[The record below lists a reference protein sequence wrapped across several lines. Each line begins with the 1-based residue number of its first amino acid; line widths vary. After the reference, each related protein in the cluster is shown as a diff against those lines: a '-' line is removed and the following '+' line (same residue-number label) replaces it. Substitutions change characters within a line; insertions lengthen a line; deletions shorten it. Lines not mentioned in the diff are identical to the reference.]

1 MGEVFLLRRVLRSP
15 ATAAAGTTVFLDQKF
30 FHATT
35 TTSSATIKEETQKF
49 KEKEAGKK
57 SNKGKWVTLPPFN
70 TTIDS
75 NSLGK
80 RLIGKGNEPIE
91 SNTTAIKWVL
101 RCCPHLPRSLVQKL
115 FRLRQVRRECF
126 KEGDSG
132 HDSVS
137 QECQLERVGAKNL
150 ITKGDRIL
158 LPITVK
164 ESHAKKHECQCSE
177 EEMSYIRSLEL
188 YKDSAI
194 IAINKPPKLPVQV
207 MDRDNILQSG
217 HGIKKS
223 LDELAAT
230 CLRYESNDPP
240 RLVHRLDRDC
250 SGILVMGRTQTSTA
264 LLHSIFREK
273 TIGMLDDKEI
283 NWGNR
288 TLQKRYLALVFG
300 LPRQL
305 KGLISA
311 PLAKVVLD
319 DGKSERITV
328 ADRSSSSQH
337 AVTEYRVI
345 ETSTCGYTWL
355 ELSPLTGRKHQL
367 RVHCAEVLGTPIV
380 GDYKYGWHAHRK
392 WEPSPSMRSC
402 PDKKLGEEK
411 PNALGLN
418 LECGSIAEK
427 QPHLHLHCKQ
437 MILPNIS
444 MAFQHA
450 SSPNSDYDFSKL
462 ESLNLM
468 APLPSHMQRSWSLL
482 HSLAKQAHCE

>member
-1 MGEVFLLRRVLRSP
+1 MRRVLCSP
-15 ATAAAGTTVFLDQKF
+15 ATSANTAVLLDQKF

-35 TTSSATIKEETQKF
+35 AICSPTIQEETKKL
-49 KEKEAGKK
+49 KEKEAGKR
-57 SNKGKWVTLPPFN
+57 SSKGKWVTLPLFN

-80 RLIGKGNEPIE
+80 RLTGEGNEPIE
-91 SNTTAIKWVL
+91 STTTALKWVL

-126 KEGDSG
+126 KEGNSG
-132 HDSVS
+132 HDAGS
-137 QECQLERVGAKNL
+137 QECQLKRVAAKDL
-150 ITKGDRIL
+150 IRKGDQLL

-164 ESHAKKHECQCSE
+164 ESHAKKHGCQCSE

-188 YKDSAI
+188 HKDSSI
-194 IAINKPPKLPVQV
+194 IAINKPPKLPVQG
-207 MDRDNILQSG
+207 G

-230 CLRYESNDPP
+230 CLRYDYDDPP
-240 RLVHRLDRDC
+240 RLVHRLDRDS
-250 SGILVMGRTQTSTA
+250 SGILVMGRTQTSTS

-273 TIGMLDDKEI
+273 TFGVLDDKEI
-283 NWGNR
+283 TWRKR

-300 LPRQL
+300 VPRQL

-311 PLAKVVLD
+311 PLTKVVLD

-328 ADRSSSSQH
+328 ADHSSSSQH

-345 ETSTCGYTWL
+345 ETSYGYTWL
-355 ELSPLTGRKHQL
+355 ELSPITGRKHQL

-392 WEPSPSMRSC
+392 WKPLSPMKPS
-402 PDKKLGEEK
+402 PDKKLEEEK
-411 PNALGLN
+411 LNALGLD

-444 MAFQHA
+444 MALQHA
-450 SSPNSDYDFSKL
+450 SSPDSDYDFSKL
-462 ESLNLM
+462 ETLNLV
-468 APLPSHMQRSWSLL
+468 APLPSHMQRSWNL
-482 HSLAKQAHCE
+482 HSSVAKLGQCE